1 MHFCVRFNISCVS
14 SFFFLLFPFLSA
26 VLLASFLVIVTWFH
40 FPLLDFNEFD
50 DLCCC
55 CVECNSFDCFSEPM
69 LCLFFDFSS
78 CLCFCRSFSEKESFK
93 MMKMR

>member
-1 MHFCVRFNISCVS
+1 MN
-14 SFFFLLFPFLSA
+14 
-26 VLLASFLVIVTWFH
+26 
-40 FPLLDFNEFD
+40 FD

-93 MMKMR
+93 MMKIGNKMKMQNLKGEVKWGLDNDCRC